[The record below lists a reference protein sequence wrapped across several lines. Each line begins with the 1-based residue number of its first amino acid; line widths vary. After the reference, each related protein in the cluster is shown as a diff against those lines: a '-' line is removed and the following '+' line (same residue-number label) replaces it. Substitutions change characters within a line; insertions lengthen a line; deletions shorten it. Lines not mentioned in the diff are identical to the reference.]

1 METTIILLTVAA
13 RLLTAFLAFLAS
25 YLPLFD
31 ASSVK
36 SWLRW
41 DAFHFSHIAREGYVY
56 EHEWA
61 FFPGLPFVIRRIE
74 PDSIQWHMLMTAIA
88 CDTSVTLYRLSKHHL
103 RIPSLAFL
111 ATLLS
116 LLPSSPA
123 TLRLAPYAEPFFT
136 YLAYKGLLYCATKEF
151 YHATVCF
158 ALAGFFRSNSIFL
171 AGYILWG
178 LGPRKFHLSALLT
191 AVIFSPF
198 IYQNFSAYLAFCPG
212 PDWCNKSVPLIYP
225 YVQAKYW
232 GVGLFNYWSL
242 QQLPNF
248 LIAAPPL
255 LLLTV
260 YSIHIL
266 KGSFTSSLVPHA
278 IHALILSTTLLFASH
293 TQITLRLAASLP
305 ITYWAAAWLI
315 VEHRAWGKV
324 WVGWSVLWGSI
335 SIVLWMTFLP
345 PA

>member
-13 RLLTAFLAFLAS
+13 RLLTTFLAFLAS

-31 ASSVK
+31 ASPVK

-41 DAFHFSHIAREGYVY
+41 DVFHFSHIAREGYVY

-88 CDTSVTLYRLSKHHL
+88 CDTSVTLYRLSKHPPSHL
-103 RIPSLAFL
+103 VPGLSRHTALPPPQQSSYFSSCTLCRAF
-111 ATLLS
+111 
-116 LLPSSPA
+116 
-123 TLRLAPYAEPFFT
+123 FHIF
-136 YLAYKGLLYCATKEF
+136 GLLYCATKEF

-158 ALAGFFRSNSIFL
+158 TLAGFLRSNSIFL
-171 AGYILWG
+171 AGYIVWG
-178 LGPRKFHLSALLT
+178 LGPRQLHLSTLLT
-191 AVIFSPF
+191 AVIFAPF
-198 IYQNFSAYLAFCPG
+198 IYHNLSAYLAFCPG
-212 PDWCNKSVPLIYP
+212 ADWCNKSIPLIYP

-232 GVGLFNYWSL
+232 NVGLFNYWSF

-248 LIAAPPL
+248 LIAAPPF
-255 LLLTV
+255 LLLTA
-260 YSIHIL
+260 YSVHIL

-278 IHALILSTTLLFASH
+278 IHALILSATLLFTSH
-293 TQITLRLAASLP
+293 TQIILRLAASLP

-315 VEHRAWGKV
+315 VEYRAWGKL

-335 SIVLWMTFLP
+335 SVVLWMTFLP